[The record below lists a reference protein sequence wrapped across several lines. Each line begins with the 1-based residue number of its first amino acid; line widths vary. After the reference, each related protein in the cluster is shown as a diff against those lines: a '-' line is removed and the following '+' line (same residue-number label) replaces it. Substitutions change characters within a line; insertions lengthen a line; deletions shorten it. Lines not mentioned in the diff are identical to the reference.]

1 MKGLAVTLT
10 SVFMVALFVPCVFAG
25 SVYDTGEQS
34 LTTYKVAKEVI
45 EGGTS
50 TSPVTVNVGSKMT
63 GISYKPTDIPL
74 GTLADPTVTYEL
86 SAGKWTVTGTPQLCK
101 GTTLIATYQTGSGT
115 NKLVFGNAV
124 GSVDNGNE
132 YVIKKQGN
140 NPCETPLAAG
150 DLKISIPPG
159 TDSVTLSVKTGAAAT
174 QVVHDT
180 ATGTLIEGKYQY
192 SAAVDTPA
200 NAQIDYETGFKKL
213 YEGGSVDN
221 DLVTVKVNY
230 TGLDWNVNDTTTTNA
245 NETVKVTLKPTDIS
259 GISKVLFDKDLNGS
273 ISETETCT
281 KDDQNKKFVCT
292 YDAKNITTTRS
303 LDLKIFVDTTTVLSE
318 RSFTVDVDIDF
329 ADTAAKDRTLLAAAD
344 AGKWTYRGTS
354 VYVPLIG
361 VNPDTGRETYIKLQ
375 SKDKTPAANL
385 VRAIIL
391 ASDGS
396 LVTADMGQITAGTP
410 LTITGSQLKDKVVA
424 AGKTVGDSFA
434 AILIVTTDEANL
446 FGYANIIDP
455 NGAKRVPLKISGG
468 KIVE

>member
-25 SVYDTGEQS
+25 SVYDTGSSPPS

-50 TSPVTVNVGSKMT
+50 ANPVIVDVGSKMT
-63 GISYKPTDIPL
+63 RISYKPTDIPL
-74 GTLADPTVTYEL
+74 GTLTDPTVAYEL
-86 SAGKWTVTGTPQLCK
+86 SVGKWTVTGTPELCK
-101 GTTLIATYQTGSGT
+101 GSTRIAKYLTGSGT
-115 NKLVFGNAV
+115 NKLVFAGEA
-124 GSVDNGNE
+124 GKSVDNGNE
-132 YVIKKQGN
+132 YVIKKN
-140 NPCETPLAAG
+140 NCVDALSDS
-150 DLKISIPPG
+150 DLQISIPPG
-159 TDSVTLSVKTGAAAT
+159 TDSITLTVKTGAAAT

-180 ATGTLIEGKYQY
+180 ATGKLIEGKYQF
-192 SAAVDTPA
+192 SAAVTKQA
-200 NAQIDYETGFKKL
+200 NALIDYETGFKKL
-213 YEGGSVDN
+213 YDPDATPSSTDSDEIEIDIASAS
-221 DLVTVKVNY
+221 
-230 TGLDWNVNDTTTTNA
+230 LDWTVDKTTGDNKG
-245 NETVKVTLKPTDIS
+245 KVVVSLKATDIS
-259 GISKVLFDKDLNGS
+259 GISKVQVDNTD
-273 ISETETCT
+273 CT
-281 KDDQNKKFVCT
+281 PDEPNKKCVCT
-292 YDAKNITTTRS
+292 ITS
-303 LDLKIFVDTTTVLSE
+303 NDLTSVGKKILTIKVDTTTVLTE
-318 RSFTVDVDIDF
+318 RSFAVDVDIDF
-329 ADTAAKDRTLLAAAD
+329 ESTKAKDRTLLSGAD
-344 AGKWTYRGTS
+344 AGKWAYRGTS

-361 VNPDTGRETYIKLQ
+361 VNSATGRETYIKLQ

-434 AILIVTTDEANL
+434 AILVVTTDQANL

-468 KIVE
+468 TIVE

>member
-25 SVYDTGEQS
+25 SVYDTGSSPPS
-34 LTTYKVAKEVI
+34 LTTYRVAKEVI

-50 TSPVTVNVGSKMT
+50 TNPVTVDIGSKMT

-74 GTLADPTVTYEL
+74 GTLANPTVTYEL
-86 SAGKWTVTGTPQLCK
+86 SVGKWTVTGTPQLCK
-101 GTTLIATYQTGSGT
+101 GTTLIATYQTGDGT
-115 NKLVFGNAV
+115 NKLVFGSAV

-132 YVIKKQGN
+132 YVIKKKGAN
-140 NPCETPLAAG
+140 NCDTPLAPG
-150 DLKISIPPG
+150 DLQISIPPG
-159 TDSVTLSVKTGAAAT
+159 TDSITLTVKTGAAAT

-180 ATGTLIEGKYQY
+180 ATGKLIEGKYQF
-192 SAAVDTPA
+192 SATVTKQA
-200 NAQIDYETGFKKL
+200 NALIDYETGFKKL
-213 YEGGSVDN
+213 YDP
-221 DLVTVKVNY
+221 DVTAPSTDSDEIDINIASAS
-230 TGLDWNVNDTTTTNA
+230 LDWTVDKTTGDNKG
-245 NETVKVTLKPTDIS
+245 KVVVSLKATDIS
-259 GISKVLFDKDLNGS
+259 GISKVQFDGTD
-273 ISETETCT
+273 CT
-281 KDDQNKKFVCT
+281 PDEPNKKCVCT
-292 YDAKNITTTRS
+292 ISSDNLPGVGKKTLTI
-303 LDLKIFVDTTTVLSE
+303 KVDTTTVLTE
-318 RSFTVDVDIDF
+318 RSFALDVDIDF
-329 ADTAAKDRTLLAAAD
+329 DSPKAKDRTLLSGAD
-344 AGKWTYRGTS
+344 AGKWAYRGTS

-361 VNPDTGRETYIKLQ
+361 VNSATGRETYIKLQ

-434 AILIVTTDEANL
+434 AILIVTTDQANL

-468 KIVE
+468 TIVE